1 MNDSVNHSEKE
12 GEQAWDLN
20 WPRAL
25 GGAALQADFRSLPE
39 DFVVDE
45 LAAPQEEAGEHVYLH
60 IRKRGANTGFVAQ
73 QLAQLAGVQSN
84 DVGYFGLK
92 DRHAVTT
99 QWFSVWLAQKPEP
112 DWAQLDNE
120 EIQVLRHFRGA
131 RKLRRGGHLANRF
144 QIRLRNVSGDRA
156 AAENVLAQV
165 HKGVPNYFGEQRFGH
180 NGGNLDLV
188 ERIVA
193 EPIAGK
199 RKRLPRNQKAFA
211 LSAARS
217 WLFNQV
223 LAARIEQ
230 RTWMETLEG
239 EPEATGSGPLWGRGR
254 NTASGEQL
262 ALEENAMAPWQA
274 WQDWL
279 EHGGLSQERRPLM
292 LIPQGFE
299 YRWEEQEKGTDLV
312 LTFALPPGTFATA
325 LLREVAKLA
334 NQSSVALK

>member
-1 MNDSVNHSEKE
+1 MSDAENAPAGES
-12 GEQAWDLN
+12 EQAWDLN

-25 GGAALQADFRSLPE
+25 GGAAVKADFRSQPE

-45 LAAPQEEAGEHVYLH
+45 LATPQEEAGEHVYLQ

-73 QLAQLAGVQSN
+73 QLAQLAGVQCN

-112 DWAQLDNE
+112 NWAQLDNE
-120 EIQVLRHFRGA
+120 EVQVLQHFRGA

-144 QIRLRNVSGDRA
+144 QIRLRNVTGDCA
-156 AAENVLAQV
+156 AAESVLAQL

-223 LAARIEQ
+223 LAARVEQ
-230 RTWMETLEG
+230 GTWMETLEG

-254 NTASGEQL
+254 NMASGEQL
-262 ALEENAMAPWQA
+262 ALEETAMAPWQA

-299 YRWEEQEKGTDLV
+299 YRWEEQEKGKDLV
-312 LTFALPPGTFATA
+312 LAFALPPGTFATA
-325 LLREVAKLA
+325 LLREVAELA